1 MDGDYR
7 KTHVEFLGPDGN
19 LAKIYSSKQIDL
31 NVELPT
37 RLQKYELPSNLYSDL
52 LIHLSNYP
60 RHPKREYNLYQTF
73 LLVITK
79 ICGADTVASRD
90 VVRELSALK
99 YRLAISSMTLDWYTF
114 LLYLKCSS
122 NIFFPLLAAE
132 SCFEERCSGRQSS
145 HKSVLSC
152 CCSS

>member
-73 LLVITK
+73 LLVISPRSAVL
-79 ICGADTVASRD
+79 ILVHP
-90 VVRELSALK
+90 EMLSE
-99 YRLAISSMTLDWYTF
+99 
-114 LLYLKCSS
+114 
-122 NIFFPLLAAE
+122 N
-132 SCFEERCSGRQSS
+132 
-145 HKSVLSC
+145 
-152 CCSS
+152 